1 MSRLPSCKGVVPGT
15 FTVCGEDPSYAFCS
29 SECQAAYEI
38 DKMRL
43 GGNDYDFVTDRLA
56 IGNVASRAI
65 PGFVAVVSMLSTS
78 PWDEVTGAPKVP
90 NEDRIPASA
99 DAATLPWQGP
109 PPADYAYTP
118 VLHIDLADGETRRVR
133 PDNGETYGNNLDTFL
148 DDATSF
154 IAAHI
159 RRGCVLV
166 HCGAGKSRSVAV
178 VVAYLCRY
186 AGMSLT
192 EALAFVSARRPGACP
207 APCFIE
213 AIKRW
218 LRLDELT
225 AGGPRR

>member
-1 MSRLPSCKGVVPGT
+1 MPSCPVCAGTKEDRTVSRIADGGHGFYPDCLSCIGPHAT
-15 FTVCGEDPSYAFCS
+15 FTQY
-29 SECQAAYEI
+29 
-38 DKMRL
+38 
-43 GGNDYDFVTDRLA
+43 
-56 IGNVASRAI
+56 
-65 PGFVAVVSMLSTS
+65 
-78 PWDEVTGAPKVP
+78 
-90 NEDRIPASA
+90 
-99 DAATLPWQGP
+99 
-109 PPADYAYTP
+109 
-118 VLHIDLADGETRRVR
+118 LHIDLADGESHSLGAPRDRDGNRVPSR
-133 PDNGETYGNNLDTFL
+133 GLEDYL

-192 EALAFVSARRPGACP
+192 EALAFVSARRKGACP

-218 LRLDELT
+218 LRLDELAT
-225 AGGPRR
+225 TGPRR